1 MKLKDKKIV
10 LAVTGSIAAVETV
23 KLVRELRRRGAEVI
37 AVMSSDATK
46 IIHPNALEFA
56 TDNEVLTELKRAE
69 HVKLLGLNGTAD
81 LLLIAPATANT
92 ISKIAN
98 GIADTPPTLF
108 ALTAIGSRKKIIV
121 APAMHK
127 AMFEAIAS
135 NLARLRELGIEVV
148 PPKLE
153 EGKAKLADIE
163 EICLFVERALYP
175 KELAGKK
182 VVVTSGPT
190 YERIDPIRFIS
201 NRSSGRMGNE
211 IALECWRRGAKVV
224 LVTSKPLSYN
234 LPNFRQIVIESVMDM
249 LKAVLNEVK
258 DADLFV
264 SAAAPSDFIV
274 DTADSKI
281 KTNREITIKLKMAPK
296 IIKEVRKIYD
306 GHIIGFKAETGL
318 SDEELIRVAENKM
331 VEDRLEM
338 VVANDVKEKGMGTED
353 TRVVVLTQKRREWIE
368 GLKADVAERIVQIYI
383 EDCLK
388 LCDRSSLHRPA

>member
-1 MKLKDKKIV
+1 MKLKGKKIV
-10 LAVTGSIAAVETV
+10 LAVTGSIAAVEAV
-23 KLVRELRRRGAEVI
+23 KLARELRRRGAEVI
-37 AVMSSDATK
+37 AVMSRDATK

-56 TDNEVLTELKRAE
+56 TDNDVLTELKRAE
-69 HVKLLGLNGTAD
+69 HVKLLGLNGSAD

-108 ALTAIGSRKKIIV
+108 ALTAIGSGKKMIV

-127 AMFEAIAS
+127 AMFDAIAS
-135 NLARLRELGIEVV
+135 NLTKLRELGIEIV

-153 EGKAKLADIE
+153 EGKAKLASIE

-175 KELAGKK
+175 KELAGRK
-182 VVVTSGPT
+182 VLITSGPT
-190 YERIDPIRFIS
+190 YEHIDPIRFIS

-211 IALECWRRGAKVV
+211 IALECWRRGAEVV
-224 LVTSKPLSYN
+224 LVTSKPLSYT
-234 LPNFRQIVIESVMDM
+234 LPNFRQIVIRSVKDM
-249 LKAVLNEVK
+249 LKAVLSEIK
-258 DADLFV
+258 DVDLFV

-281 KTNREITIKLKMAPK
+281 KTTQEITIRLKMAPK
-296 IIKEVRKIYD
+296 IIKEVRKVYD

-331 VEDRLEM
+331 FEDRLEM
-338 VVANDVKEKGMGTED
+338 VVANDVKERGMGTED
-353 TRVVVLTQKRREWIE
+353 TRVVVITEKRREWIE
-368 GLKADVAERIVQIYI
+368 GMKSDVAERIVQIYI
-383 EDCLK
+383 EDCLE
-388 LCDRSSLHRPA
+388 